1 MAQFTRKMNVGL
13 DLFHLTGKDC
23 RMVVNVVER
32 FSQKAPAA
40 MLFRGLF
47 ARVFSDESMDQ
58 IFRDHKERQVESD
71 IVFSSLI
78 HLLTPVISGGKASVH
93 ASYQELEEEL
103 GVSKQA
109 MYDKLKG
116 VEPAVSAALVGVPA
130 TELAQVLTKAKA
142 TKPDP
147 VPGYHTFVIDGKRLD
162 GTEHRL
168 EETRYMKSSPLPGTV
183 LAMLDT
189 RLEMFVGVACDPDA
203 YACERKVV
211 LPLLENL
218 EKGALYLADRNFC
231 DGPLIGRFVK
241 ADSFFIL
248 RHHGRSP
255 RWRKVKGSR
264 LRKVGKDARGGTVY
278 EQKVEVLLPDGSWHE
293 LRRITVKLVEPTRDG
308 DTELHL
314 LTNLP
319 ASVSAVAIADA
330 YAQRWTIETCLGH
343 VSQALNAEINT
354 LAYPGAALLCFCLAL
369 VLFNIISAL
378 KTLLLKFATG
388 AGKPELSYYYLALEI
403 AEARLGMAITIDD
416 AYWKRLAQLSLSEF
430 VSWVKSTAKG
440 ANLRR
445 YRKHVRGPKR
455 PPPKRKS
462 GKRRPH
468 VSTHRILENRK
479 QLA

>member
-1 MAQFTRKMNVGL
+1 
-13 DLFHLTGKDC
+13 
-23 RMVVNVVER
+23 MVVDVIKR
-32 FSQKAPAA
+32 FSTKAPAA

-47 ARVFSDESMDQ
+47 ARVFSDERMDQ
-58 IFRDHKERQVESD
+58 IFRDYKERQIESE

-78 HLLTPVISGGKASVH
+78 HLLTPVVSGGKPSVH
-93 ASYQELEEEL
+93 ASYQEREEQI

-109 MYDKLKG
+109 VYDKLQG
-116 VEPAVSAALVGVPA
+116 VESAVSAALVRVPA
-130 TELAQVLTKAKA
+130 RELAQVLTKAKT

-168 EETRYMKSSPLPGTV
+168 QETRRMKSSPLPGTV

-189 RLEMFVGVACDPDA
+189 RLEVFVGVACDPDA

-218 EKGALYLADRNFC
+218 EQGALYLADRNFC
-231 DGPLIGRFVK
+231 DGPLIDRFVRQE
-241 ADSFFIL
+241 SFFIL

-264 LRKVGKDARGGTVY
+264 VRKVGKDVRGGTVY
-278 EQKVEVLLPDGSWHE
+278 EQEIEVLLPDGSWHR

-319 ASVSAVAIADA
+319 ASVCAVAIADA
-330 YAQRWTIETCLGH
+330 YSERWTIETCLGH
-343 VSQALNAEINT
+343 VSQALNAEIDT

-378 KTLLLKFATG
+378 KTLLLDFSAL
-388 AGKPELSYYYLALEI
+388 ADKPELSYYYLALEI
-403 AEARLGMAITIDD
+403 AEARLGMEITIDD
-416 AYWKRLAQLSLSEF
+416 AYWRQCAKRPLSEF
-430 VSWVKSTAKG
+430 VSWVKSIAND

-445 YRKHVRGPKR
+445 YRKHPRGPKR
-455 PPPKRKS
+455 PPPKRAS
-462 GKRRPH
+462 GKQRPH
-468 VSTHRILENRK
+468 VSTHRILETRK
-479 QLA
+479 LLA

>member
-1 MAQFTRKMNVGL
+1 
-13 DLFHLTGKDC
+13 
-23 RMVVNVVER
+23 MVVDVIQR
-32 FSQKAPAA
+32 FSEEAPAA

-47 ARVFSDESMDQ
+47 ARVFSDKRMDQ
-58 IFRDHKERQVESD
+58 IFRDHKERQIESE

-78 HLLTPVISGGKASVH
+78 HLLTPVVSGGKPSVH
-93 ASYQELEEEL
+93 ASYQEREEQL

-109 MYDKLKG
+109 VYDKLQG
-116 VEPAVSAALVGVPA
+116 VEPAVSAALVRVPA
-130 TELAQVLTKAKA
+130 TELAEVLTKAKA

-168 EETRYMKSSPLPGTV
+168 SETRRMKSAPLPGTV

-189 RLEMFVGVACDPDA
+189 RLEMFVDVACHPDA

-211 LPLLENL
+211 LPLMQNL
-218 EKGALYLADRNFC
+218 KQGALYLADRNFC
-231 DGPLIGRFVK
+231 DGPLIERFVLSK
-241 ADSFFIL
+241 SFFIL

-255 RWRKVKGSR
+255 RWRKAKGSR
-264 LRKVGKDARGGTVY
+264 LRKVGKDSRGGMVY
-278 EQKVEVLLPDGSWHE
+278 EQEIEVFLPDGSWYR
-293 LRRITVKLVEPTRDG
+293 LRRITVTLTEPTRDG

-319 ASVSAVAIADA
+319 PSVSAVTISGG
-330 YAQRWTIETCLGH
+330 YGNRWTIETCLGH
-343 VSQALNAEINT
+343 VAQALNSEINT

-369 VLFNIISAL
+369 VLFNILSAL
-378 KTLLLKFATG
+378 KSLLCKYSTASD
-388 AGKPELSYYYLALEI
+388 KPELSYYYLALEI
-403 AEARLGMAITIDD
+403 AEARLGMEITIDT
-416 AYWKRLAQLSLSEF
+416 AYWRQCAELPLSKY
-430 VSWVKSTAKG
+430 VSWIRAIARR

-445 YRKHVRGPKR
+445 YRKHRRGPKR
-455 PPPKRKS
+455 PPPKRAS
-462 GKRRPH
+462 GKRRAH

>member
-1 MAQFTRKMNVGL
+1 
-13 DLFHLTGKDC
+13 
-23 RMVVNVVER
+23 MVVDVIKR
-32 FSQKAPAA
+32 FSAEAPVA

-47 ARVFSDESMDQ
+47 ARVFSDERMDQ

-71 IVFSSLI
+71 VMFSSLI
-78 HLLTPVISGGKASVH
+78 HLLTPVVSGGKPSVH
-93 ASYQELEEEL
+93 ASYQEREEQL

-109 MYDKLKG
+109 VYDKLQG
-116 VEPAVSAALVGVPA
+116 VEPAVSAALVGVPT
-130 TELAQVLTKAKA
+130 TELAQVLAKAKA

-168 EETRYMKSSPLPGTV
+168 EETRRMKSSPLPGTV

-189 RLEMFVGVACDPDA
+189 RLEMFVDVVCDPDA

-211 LPLLENL
+211 LPLLERL

-231 DGPLIGRFVK
+231 DGPLIDRFLRVN
-241 ADSFFIL
+241 SFFIL
-248 RHHGRSP
+248 RHHARSP
-255 RWRKVKGSR
+255 RWRKIKGHR
-264 LRKVGKDARGGTVY
+264 RTKVGQDERGATVY
-278 EQKVEVLLPDGSWHE
+278 EQEIEILRPDGSWHQ

-308 DTELHL
+308 DTQLHL

-319 ASVSAVAIADA
+319 MSVSAVTIADA
-330 YAQRWTIETCLGH
+330 YAERWTIETCFGH
-343 VSQALNAEINT
+343 LSQALNAEINT

-369 VLFNIISAL
+369 VLFNILSAL
-378 KTLLLKFATG
+378 KALLLKFSTVSE
-388 AGKPELSYYYLALEI
+388 KPELSYYYLALEI
-403 AEARLGMAITIDD
+403 AEARLGMQITID
-416 AYWKRLAQLSLSEF
+416 ATYWKQLAAMPVSEF
-430 VSWVKSTAKG
+430 VSWVKLITKN

-445 YRKHVRGPKR
+445 YRKHPRGPKR
-455 PPPKRKS
+455 PPPKRTS

-479 QLA
+479 SLA

>member
-1 MAQFTRKMNVGL
+1 MLV
-13 DLFHLTGKDC
+13 D
-23 RMVVNVVER
+23 VIER
-32 FSQKAPAA
+32 FSKEAPTA

-47 ARVFSDESMDQ
+47 ARVFSDERMDE

-71 IVFSSLI
+71 ILFSSLI
-78 HLLTPVISGGKASVH
+78 HLLTPVVIRSKPSVH
-93 ASYQELEEEL
+93 ASYLEQEKHL

-109 MYDKLKG
+109 VYDKLQG
-116 VEPAVSAALVGVPA
+116 VEPTVSAALVGVPA
-130 TELAQVLTKAKA
+130 AELAKVIIQAKA

-147 VPGYHTFVIDGKRLD
+147 VPGYHTYVIDGKRLD

-168 EETRYMKSSPLPGTV
+168 EETRRMKSSPLPGTV

-189 RLEMFVGVACDPDA
+189 RLEMFVDVACDPDA

-231 DGPLIGRFVK
+231 DGPLIYRFVK
-241 ADSFFIL
+241 AESFFIL

-278 EQKVEVLLPDGSWHE
+278 EQEVEARLPDGSWHR
-293 LRRITVKLVEPTRDG
+293 LRRITVKLVEATRDG

-319 ASVSAVAIADA
+319 ASVLATTIADA
-330 YAQRWTIETCLGH
+330 YAERWTIETCLGH

-354 LAYPGAALLCFCLAL
+354 LAYPGAALLCFCLGL
-369 VLFNIISAL
+369 VLFNRVQS
-378 KTLLLKFATG
+378 
-388 AGKPELSYYYLALEI
+388 P
-403 AEARLGMAITIDD
+403 
-416 AYWKRLAQLSLSEF
+416 
-430 VSWVKSTAKG
+430 
-440 ANLRR
+440 
-445 YRKHVRGPKR
+445 
-455 PPPKRKS
+455 
-462 GKRRPH
+462 
-468 VSTHRILENRK
+468 
-479 QLA
+479 